1 MSEVIMWSDFER
13 FNETYFW
20 SKQRNIFIE
29 PEIEESTGLSFRSV
43 VLADGNGTLMNR
55 DSDTFAYCIC
65 KHLGKNRLKM
75 DSFFSF
81 LDVFKMIFIA
91 MAGITILI
99 VFLIILFLLNS
110 PNKTSRW
117 VDCWYCRYCI
127 RSIWKKQFFKSCLLP
142 LNKFE
147 IFSLKNV

>member
-99 VFLIILFLLNS
+99 VFLIILFLLHS
-110 PNKTSRW
+110 PNKTSR
-117 VDCWYCRYCI
+117 
-127 RSIWKKQFFKSCLLP
+127 
-142 LNKFE
+142 
-147 IFSLKNV
+147 